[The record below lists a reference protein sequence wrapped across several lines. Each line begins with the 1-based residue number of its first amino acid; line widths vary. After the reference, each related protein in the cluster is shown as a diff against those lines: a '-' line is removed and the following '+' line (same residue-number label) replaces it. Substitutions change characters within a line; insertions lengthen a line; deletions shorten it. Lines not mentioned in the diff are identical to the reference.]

1 MGSNP
6 LVDRIFLYNR
16 IGYKAKQDVA
26 SKCCANFHK
35 RLLVPVGR
43 ELDSM
48 VSFPLKQNIFFLFF
62 MNGLLLAYNRFLVDV
77 WWKLNLLVLLILL
90 GHSLQN
96 FIHWSVCGKS

>member
-1 MGSNP
+1 MLRKFPQATISSSWSGTRFYGKLS
-6 LVDRIFLYNR
+6 L
-16 IGYKAKQDVA
+16 KAKY
-26 SKCCANFHK
+26 F
-35 RLLVPVGR
+35 
-43 ELDSM
+43 
-48 VSFPLKQNIFFLFF
+48 FFLFF